1 MPQSKPAELAQ
12 PVVPRG
18 GGQAKRIAK
27 RTDCSPVLHW
37 VGKGKTETEIAK
49 LLNISVQAV
58 QLCDEQIG
66 NKR

>member
-1 MPQSKPAELAQ
+1 MEGVEADT
-12 PVVPRG
+12 
-18 GGQAKRIAK
+18 AK
-27 RTDCSPVLHW
+27 RTAKRTNCSPVWHW

-66 NKR
+66 KRRQSVDRK